1 MSTNANIRR
10 RISSCNDLGE
20 SLLHAHSDA
29 HVLPAVQDTLD
40 RRRKSGL
47 QKPYIPKGIID
58 PQADWYCIWWGVTIA
73 GAGFTGVYEPWVVA
87 FLPHS
92 ERYSW
97 ASPTGIIFVLLHV
110 LYSVD
115 ILISFRVA
123 FTDTE
128 VLVTNKADVARN
140 YRRTRFYWDLVAWL
154 PFDYIA
160 LAVLGDFKAG
170 QSVIARVPLLRLL
183 RMVRLYRVRW
193 FFEHLEFNL
202 TMSLLWVTLIRNLI
216 YVFYVTHWS
225 ACMFYFI
232 AVQYGLDHDTWI
244 GRHFDDVVDLP
255 LQVRYVYSLYWA
267 ITTLA
272 TVGYGDFSAVNTA
285 EAVWATIYM
294 FFNLALGAYVL
305 GTITLLVV
313 KHDERTGRYRHDLF
327 LTEKMLY
334 TPQTGIFWDLST
346 NLKEYINVNEIP
358 DDLKD
363 SMHSHLRLHFNNEEA
378 SDEQVLHIF
387 PTTIRRRILR
397 HLYLRH
403 VRAAYLFKGVRQKF
417 LDALLATARIE
428 LFMPQVEILSEGDNV
443 NELML
448 LVGGMVEVLRPGAE
462 DVEELTIDVDG
473 HSSIRGGSYNRSLYG
488 AGDSFGEVAFY
499 TEVAQ
504 LETVRSISVCRILV
518 VPRAA
523 YNSIA
528 AAFPIGART
537 VLTNLLTR
545 SHENVQEQFRGRGG
559 AHAYNTIMLHSAPTI
574 PSKLKFKWAAPEL
587 VEGALVDEAP
597 GPGGRTAPALALQS
611 AASGSSCGRSPRD
624 LQSAA
629 AGNEEQ
635 EQERLVPTTPFAAAA
650 SAEASGSSN
659 PSGTGSSSGS
669 GKSSERRGRRS
680 GELPGRPPRAHTSSP
695 GPTSN
700 SNSHSH
706 GGPMPQS
713 ASAIPGLTHRQE
725 MAMANLLRVRAMV
738 QQTLARQDAERTNQ
752 FLYAASQGDVAKIRQ
767 MLHQGFAP
775 DSADYDGR
783 TALML
788 ASVKGHADVAVALI
802 SAGADVAIKDNL
814 NRNGLMEA
822 CIHGHTAII
831 ELLRRQGAT
840 LGQEPVAM
848 ASHLCTCVFEGD
860 LPLLRRLI
868 AAGAPADVGDYD
880 KRTALHIAAAEGN
893 TAAIRLLVEEG
904 GADVHVKDRWGNT
917 PLDEARRVGARPC
930 AAYLEQRLNRHAHA
944 LTPLEESGKR

>member
-1 MSTNANIRR
+1 MDNQKQKALTYR
-10 RISSCNDLGE
+10 GE

-40 RRRKSGL
+40 RRRKSGH

-97 ASPTGIIFVLLHV
+97 ASPTGIIFVILHV

-115 ILISFRVA
+115 ILISFHVA
-123 FTDTE
+123 FTESE
-128 VLVTNKADVARN
+128 VLITNKADVARN
-140 YRRTRFYWDLVAWL
+140 YRRKRFYWDMVAWL
-154 PFDYIA
+154 PFDYLA

-232 AVQYGLDHDTWI
+232 AVQYGLDRDTWI

-313 KHDERTGRYRHDLF
+313 KHDERTGRYR
-327 LTEKMLY
+327 
-334 TPQTGIFWDLST
+334 DLST

-358 DDLKD
+358 DDLNG

-462 DVEELTIDVDG
+462 DAEELTIDVDG

-537 VLTNLLTR
+537 VLTNLLSR

-559 AHAYNTIMLHSAPTI
+559 MHAYNTIMLHSAPSI

-611 AASGSSCGRSPRD
+611 AASGASGGRSPRD

-629 AGNEEQ
+629 AGNEEVAAQ
-635 EQERLVPTTPFAAAA
+635 LAPEQERLVPTTPFAAAA
-650 SAEASGSSN
+650 SADVSATSNTSN
-659 PSGTGSSSGS
+659 PSATAGSSSS
-669 GKSSERRGRRS
+669 GRSSERRGRS
-680 GELPGRPPRAHTSSP
+680 GGELPGRPPRAHSSSA
-695 GPTSN
+695 GHTLN
-700 SNSHSH
+700 
-706 GGPMPQS
+706 GGPAPQG

-783 TALML
+783 TGLML
-788 ASVKGHADVAVALI
+788 ASAKGHADVAVALI
-802 SAGADVAIKDNL
+802 SAGADVAAKDNL
-814 NRNGLMEA
+814 NRNALMEA
-822 CIHGHTAII
+822 CIHGHTQII

-840 LGQEPVAM
+840 LGQEAVAM

-868 AAGAPADVGDYD
+868 TAGAPADVGDYD

-893 TAAIRLLVEEG
+893 TTAIRLLVEEG

-930 AAYLEQRLNRHAHA
+930 AAYLEQRLNRRERAHV
-944 LTPLEESGKR
+944 LTPLEESGGR

>member
-1 MSTNANIRR
+1 MHGSGAIAVA
-10 RISSCNDLGE
+10 SSG
-20 SLLHAHSDA
+20 
-29 HVLPAVQDTLD
+29 
-40 RRRKSGL
+40 RRKSGL
-47 QKPYIPKGIID
+47 QKPYIPKAIID
-58 PQADWYCIWWGVTIA
+58 PHADWYCIWWGATIA
-73 GAGFTGVYEPWVVA
+73 GAGFTGVYEPWIVA

-97 ASPTGIIFVLLHV
+97 DSPSSIIFMALHLL
-110 LYSVD
+110 YAMD

-123 FTDTE
+123 FTE
-128 VLVTNKADVARN
+128 NEILVTNRADVARN
-140 YRRTRFYWDLVAWL
+140 YRRTRFYWDMAAWL
-154 PFDYIA
+154 PLDYLA
-160 LAVLGDFKAG
+160 LWLLGDFHAG
-170 QSVIARVPLLRLL
+170 QSIIARVLLLRLL
-183 RMVRLYRVRW
+183 RMIRLYRVRW

-232 AVQYGLDHDTWI
+232 AVQNGLDHDTWI
-244 GRHFDDVVDLP
+244 GRHFDDVVDLSLP
-255 LQVRYVYSLYWA
+255 VRYAFSLYWA

-313 KHDERTGRYRHDLF
+313 KHDERTGRYR
-327 LTEKMLY
+327 
-334 TPQTGIFWDLST
+334 DLST
-346 NLKEYINVNEIP
+346 NLKEYIAVNEIP
-358 DDLKD
+358 EDLND

-403 VRAAYLFKGVRQKF
+403 VRNAYLFKGVRQKF
-417 LDALLATARIE
+417 LDALLSVARIE
-428 LFMPQVEILSEGDNV
+428 LFMPQVEILSEGDSV

-448 LVGGMVEVLRPGAE
+448 LVGGMVEVLRPGSE
-462 DVEELTIDVDG
+462 ECEELTIDLDG

-488 AGDSFGEVAFY
+488 AGDAFGEVAFY

-504 LETVRSISVCRILV
+504 LETVRSVSVCRILV

-523 YNSIA
+523 YNSTA
-528 AAFPIGART
+528 SAFPIGART
-537 VLTNLLTR
+537 VLTNLLAR
-545 SHENVQEQFRGRGG
+545 SHESVQEQFRGRGG

-587 VEGALVDEAP
+587 VEGALVDQVPGTGPRP
-597 GPGGRTAPALALQS
+597 GPAATLQSVASESSGGVPPREVPGAPAASQEAATQPPPGPQRLPPPTPFSTAATVSFAPTPSERAGEGDGSGGSDPS
-611 AASGSSCGRSPRD
+611 AAGRQGGGLRPDES
-624 LQSAA
+624 
-629 AGNEEQ
+629 
-635 EQERLVPTTPFAAAA
+635 
-650 SAEASGSSN
+650 
-659 PSGTGSSSGS
+659 
-669 GKSSERRGRRS
+669 RGRS
-680 GELPGRPPRAHTSSP
+680 GELLGRPPRQPPSAGSSLN
-695 GPTSN
+695 GSGTG
-700 SNSHSH
+700 HS
-706 GGPMPQS
+706 GGS
-713 ASAIPGLTHRQE
+713 IPGLTHRQE
-725 MAMANLLRVRAMV
+725 MAMANLLRVRSMV

-775 DSADYDGR
+775 DSADYDSR

-788 ASVKGHADVAVALI
+788 AAAKGHADVAVALI
-802 SAGADVAIKDNL
+802 SAGADVSAKDSL
-814 NRNGLMEA
+814 NRNALMEA
-822 CIHGHTAII
+822 CIHGHADIV

-840 LGQEPVAM
+840 LGQDRVAM
-848 ASHLCTCVFEGD
+848 ASQLCTCVFEGD
-860 LPLLRRLI
+860 LPLLRRLVS
-868 AAGAPADVGDYD
+868 AGAPADAGDYD

-893 TAAIRLLVEEG
+893 TAAVRLLVEEG
-904 GADVHVKDRWGNT
+904 GADVNVRDRWGNS
-917 PLDEARRVGARPC
+917 PLDEAQRVAARPC
-930 AAYLEQRLNRHAHA
+930 AAYFEQRLARPANDNAGRRTHA
-944 LTPLEESGKR
+944 LTPLEENRRR